1 MSWWVDWWDVF
12 YRPDVYGVYG
22 PPASGKSS
30 LAIALALEDEKRG
43 RRVIYIITEA
53 NLRPIVGK
61 IPGARLALTVGDFED
76 AVRGVKGLGGTT
88 LIIDSLGAVYRRI
101 LRQAWLERGEVTLY
115 DVREAIMTVRD
126 AVDTLVDIWASS
138 KEPSGKLVF
147 ILHESPAIGESF
159 YGYPWPKPRSIAN
172 QILTLVHTGCTA
184 RTRLEAGGEGVG
196 EEYVYRTVGECFGVV
211 VMSRYRELIR
221 DAFFRIPTPRLL

>member
-12 YRPDVYGVYG
+12 HRPDVYGAYG
-22 PPASGKSS
+22 PPASGKSN
-30 LAIALALEDEKRG
+30 LAIALAQKDASLG
-43 RRVIYIITEA
+43 RSVMYIITEA
-53 NLRPIVGK
+53 NLRPIVDK
-61 IPGARLALTVGDFED
+61 VPGAKLALTIGDFEN
-76 AVRGVKGLGGTT
+76 AVRSVKSLENTT

-184 RTRLEAGGEGVG
+184 RTRLEEGGEGVG

-221 DAFFRIPTPRLL
+221 DAFFRIPTPRLI

>member
-12 YRPDVYGVYG
+12 HRPDVYGIYG
-22 PPASGKSS
+22 PPASGKSN
-30 LAIALALEDEKRG
+30 LAIALALEDKKRG
-43 RRVIYIITEA
+43 GRVMYIITEA
-53 NLRPIVGK
+53 NLKPIADG
-61 IPGARLALTVGDFED
+61 IPGSRLVLTISDFEV
-76 AVRGVKGLGGTT
+76 AVRGIKSLDNTT

-147 ILHESPAIGESF
+147 ILHESPAIGDSF
-159 YGYPWPKPRSIAN
+159 FGHPWPKPRSIAN
-172 QILTLVHTGCTA
+172 QILTLVHTGCTT
-184 RTRLEAGGEGVG
+184 RTRLEAGVEGVG

-211 VMSRYRELIR
+211 VMSRYRELVR
-221 DAFFRIPTPRLL
+221 DAFFKIPTPRLL